1 MSSAPI
7 LIVGSGVAGLTL
19 ARTLS
24 RSAVPFRLIAPPA
37 ARVDRGL
44 GLWGRSQVALAEIGL
59 SQLLETRA
67 HRIPAA
73 AYRSHAGTWLSRCS
87 DSPRNSRR
95 VATLRESDLLAA
107 LRGGLPPDSVVD
119 GSVAAVEN
127 GSDGVSVRLEDGQAA
142 EGSVVVG
149 ADGVGSTVRRLLW
162 PGGAPAVDLGLVS
175 AGGIAEHGFG
185 DHALA
190 FETLSGGSR
199 FALVPLSDGACFW
212 FATRPSDSADASSLE
227 EAYAGWHAPIPEVL
241 RAAADDELRW
251 ERLRSVATLD
261 AWSTGRAVL
270 VGDAAHALPINLAQ
284 GAAAA
289 IEGAYLLGTAL
300 ARCGGDHA
308 AAFRAYEAAAAP
320 RVAQCR
326 RVTAFTELLAAPAG
340 PVAEGARNAMALV
353 PAPINGFVF
362 DSFLEYSLGDVP
374 SATAALWPL
383 RVRLED

>member
-1 MSSAPI
+1 MSSAPV

-73 AYRSHAGTWLSRCS
+73 AYRSHSGTWLSRCS
-87 DSPRNSRR
+87 ESPRNSRR
-95 VATLRESDLLAA
+95 VATLRESELLAA
-107 LRGGLPPDSVVD
+107 LRNGLPPTSIVD
-119 GSVAAVEN
+119 GSVAAVED
-127 GSDGVSVRLEDGQAA
+127 GPEGVSVRLEDGQTA

-175 AGGIAEHGFG
+175 ASGIAERGF
-185 DHALA
+185 DEDLA

-212 FATRPSDSADASSLE
+212 FATQPADSADASSLE

-251 ERLRSVATLD
+251 ERLQSVAPLD

-300 ARCGGDHA
+300 ARSGGDHL

-353 PAPINGFVF
+353 PPSINGFVF

-383 RVRLED
+383 TMSPDD